1 MDFRAACLPK
11 LQRRRVR
18 KSVACPRSSLPVSLW
33 EPRPR
38 GDQPTGPPL
47 SSSASTH
54 LGHGPLSWND
64 STVDTE
70 TDPKLA
76 AKLQTGEGIWLNRHW
91 RAVFSASYIGAG
103 ALLFVI
109 VMVASEGPVP
119 LLAVLL
125 TGLSSLVAAWM
136 WGAVLFGHLRFSGTT
151 METTNVFPCRRR
163 LSDIVAARIV
173 GPWRDYYAVYAC
185 RLTPGRGKGVRWAL
199 LWNAPSATS
208 ANTLLAELQRR
219 CGLTEVSPISKDYH
233 TTVWQRPSFDP
244 SPLALKWWQK

>member
-33 EPRPR
+33 EPRAR
-38 GDQPTGPPL
+38 GDQPTGLPL

-76 AKLQTGEGIWLNRHW
+76 AKLQTGEGIWLNRDW
-91 RAVFSASYIGAG
+91 RSFLAAAFVGAG
-103 ALLFVI
+103 ALLFVC
-109 VMVASEGPVP
+109 VAAMGGRPVP
-119 LLAVLL
+119 VAAIVF
-125 TGLSSLVAAWM
+125 TGLCMLAAVWV
-136 WGAVLFGHLRFSGTT
+136 WAAVLFGHLRFSGTF
-151 METTNVFPCRRR
+151 MEITRGLPRQFR
-163 LSDIVAARIV
+163 LQDIVAARVV
-173 GPWRDYYAVYAC
+173 GPWRDYYSVYAC

-219 CGLTEVSPISKDYH
+219 CDLTEVSPISKDYH
-233 TTVWQRPSFDP
+233 TTVWQRPGFDP